1 MVGNEKNNVFVSY
14 RGRVT
19 QVAPECLRKA
29 NVAEQMSWDITTKEK
44 TLFDNALE
52 EEHLSWKQPMLD
64 EPGEWIDAEMPDT
77 VAEPPHLEGG
87 INTPVNDDNDAPV
100 FEPPV
105 AEDKDPNDEE
115 QRLKVPDIV
124 AEGSRDIERD

>member
-1 MVGNEKNNVFVSY
+1 MSY

-44 TLFDNALE
+44 RLFDNALE
-52 EEHLSWKQPMLD
+52 EEHFSWKHPVLD
-64 EPGEWIDAEMPDT
+64 EPGEWIDAEMLDT
-77 VAEPPHLEGG
+77 VAEPPHLEGE
-87 INTPVNDDNDAPV
+87 INTPVNDDNEAPV

-105 AEDKDPNDEE
+105 AEAKDSNDEE
-115 QRLKVPDIV
+115 QRMKVPDIV
-124 AEGSRDIERD
+124 AGRSRDVERD